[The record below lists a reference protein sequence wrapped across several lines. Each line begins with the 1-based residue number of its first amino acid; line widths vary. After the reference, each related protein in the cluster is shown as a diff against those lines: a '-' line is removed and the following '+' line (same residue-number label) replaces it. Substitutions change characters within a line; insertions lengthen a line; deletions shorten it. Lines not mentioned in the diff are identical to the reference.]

1 MKGWIDL
8 KTNAKWLKTLLILV
22 GVALFALATVGESIQ
37 RANWSAIGGYVDD
50 IAGERGYDS
59 YDAIDDLMADD
70 PAGFGAQQQGVF
82 DLSGRR
88 VAASASARLPRGLYV
103 IDGRKVLVK

>member
-8 KTNAKWLKTLLILV
+8 KTNRKWLKTLLILV
-22 GVALFALATVGESIQ
+22 GVVLFALATVGESIQ

-59 YDAIDDLMADD
+59 YDAIDDPDAKEEVRQAALLLA
-70 PAGFGAQQQGVF
+70 AQ
-82 DLSGRR
+82 DT
-88 VAASASARLPRGLYV
+88 VAVEHGYKRFS
-103 IDGRKVLVK
+103 